1 MVELAIVLAMLV
13 GLLSVPAVFI
23 WFPWE
28 WVLEAA
34 VVALAVGLLLGVPA
48 GLLYHLRLYA
58 LARPRPSG
66 RWWLHPTAHHGLLP
80 APARPEV
87 LFWFKLG
94 AAGFVLAVA
103 GCALFAIGF
112 TRAVR

>member
-1 MVELAIVLAMLV
+1 MAELAIVLAMLV
-13 GLLSVPAVFI
+13 GLLSVPAVLF

-34 VVALAVGLLLGVPA
+34 VVSVLVGLVLGVPA
-48 GLLYHLRLYA
+48 GALYHLRLYT
-58 LARPRPSG
+58 LARPRPRG
-66 RWWLHPTAHHGLLP
+66 RWWLHPTAHHGLLS
-80 APARPEV
+80 AQARPEV

-103 GCALFAIGF
+103 GCALFGIGF
-112 TRAVR
+112 LRAVR